1 MDKKESLAF
10 LQSCID
16 RINAISDEEIAVLQ
30 ELYALN
36 CAESMGNSDFKIIPP
51 MDIDSCL
58 YDKNEV
64 IEIKI
69 SETECVVEKNKE
81 QWVYNIKGSITTNE
95 QSDENLPYAA

>member
-16 RINAISDEEIAVLQ
+16 RISAISDEEIAILQ

-36 CAESMGNSDFKIIPP
+36 CVESMENLDFKIIPP
-51 MDIDSCL
+51 TDSCL